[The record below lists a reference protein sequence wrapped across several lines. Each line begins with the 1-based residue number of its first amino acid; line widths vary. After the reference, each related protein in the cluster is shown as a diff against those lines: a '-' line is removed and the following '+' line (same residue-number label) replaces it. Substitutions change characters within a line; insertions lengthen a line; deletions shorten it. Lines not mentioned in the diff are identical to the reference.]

1 MAARQRVI
9 VAMIDGLDPRYA
21 TPQAM
26 PVLDELART
35 GTSAIAE
42 AVMPT
47 VTNANNAGISCVAW
61 PDEHGITGN
70 YYYDPATGEQDYME
84 SSRLLL
90 RPTLMSRVTEAGG
103 KAALLTAKKKT
114 VGLLGDRTTL
124 AVAAEDPP
132 RELADRY
139 GPPPS
144 IYSAGIN
151 HWLWT
156 VAVDLLRTHPGLDL
170 LYVHTTDY
178 PMHAWPPGHPESNA
192 HLARLDAL
200 VGEAAAAAPDAALFA
215 TADHGMNVKRLVY
228 DLSQALRNRGAPVQR
243 ALSAEKDRYV
253 RHHRTFGGTAWVWLN
268 DRHDENAVTA
278 TLTAL
283 PGIEAVLT
291 RDDAARKFRLHPG
304 RIGDLVVLGDISTV
318 FGDLPPGTESQT
330 LPAAYRSHGSLH
342 ERHVPLI
349 AHNNQALPY
358 ETLPRYNKD
367 LLQPLTGSWLSRGV
381 LRRSSGGV
389 CGNSGNGLYSSQG
402 GLMGA
407 RAEASSGGG

>member
-1 MAARQRVI
+1 MTRQRVI

-26 PVLDELART
+26 PAFTRLAAA
-35 GTSAIAE
+35 GTSAEVE

-47 VTNANNAGISCVAW
+47 VTNANNASISCAAW
-61 PDEHGITGN
+61 PAEHGITGN
-70 YYYDPATGEQDYME
+70 YYYDPVSGEQDYME

-90 RPTLMSRVTEAGG
+90 RPTLMTRVTDAGG

-139 GPPPS
+139 GKPPG
-144 IYSAGIN
+144 IYSAEIN

-156 VAVDLLRTHPGLDL
+156 VAVDLLRRHGDLDL

-178 PMHAWPPGHPESNA
+178 PMHAWPPGHPDSDA
-192 HLARLDAL
+192 HLARLDEL
-200 VGEAAAAAPDAALFA
+200 IGEAADTAPDAALFA
-215 TADHGMNVKRLVY
+215 TADHGMNAKHLVY
-228 DLSQALRNRGAPVQR
+228 DLNQALHRRGTPVR
-243 ALSAEKDRYV
+243 LALSAEKDRYV

-268 DRHDENAVTA
+268 DPHDHEAVAA

-291 RDDAARKFRLHPG
+291 RDDAARRFRLHPD
-304 RIGDLVVLGDISTV
+304 RIGDLVVLGDVSTV
-318 FGDLPPGTESQT
+318 FGDLPPGAESEV
-330 LPAAYRSHGSLH
+330 LPADYRSHGSLH
-342 ERHVPLI
+342 ERRVPLVTY
-349 AHNNQALPY
+349 NNQTLPSA
-358 ETLPRYNKD
+358 TAPRYNKD
-367 LLQPLTGSWLSRGV
+367 LLRPLTGAWLG
-381 LRRSSGGV
+381 
-389 CGNSGNGLYSSQG
+389 
-402 GLMGA
+402 
-407 RAEASSGGG
+407 